1 MSKQE
6 KCHRTSMQHLRYL
19 DRFMDE
25 IDREVM
31 SLTDRAFKSLCIG
44 DEAVYNDSE
53 FSPSPVSCHKP
64 VVEDVSKKTQ
74 ESSFSAAKK
83 LNSYP
88 LNGENGPLSRSN
100 KSSKDLSLFAVF
112 AAKKIGER
120 TKMTNGDSWDK
131 SALLSIQREL
141 SEFSSDYHSLTVEHL
156 SQAKNH
162 LKSDEKGSARKS
174 SKDALIPSGKSSKS
188 KQSKNNK
195 LRKLNC
201 INFFLHSELS
211 PFLSWREFN
220 KFSIRQEHISKIM
233 LSNRPTEWYDSPLY
247 KELTAAH
254 GHYKLSVP
262 PSVEKEAEKCP
273 KQSETHLLKPQFAQ
287 NSAPPKPE
295 KESEHI
301 QHNIPTKAPPPSAEQ
316 RCNSERA
323 GACVPWRKSRSRAK
337 SVAPVGHS
345 VNSPACERTNAGEG
359 SAQAFKKE
367 EDQTSA
373 SSTPFSISQLLTPVI
388 PSRHGTGTSEILQ
401 TVLSPTALEVPPLPE
416 RELHPSPEIKREGY
430 KSIASSLLFNLKDNR
445 KRVKTMYSPPK
456 FKGLDGTNQSKES
469 PQPEVSKDA
478 LEIPEISG
486 SKSISPARH
495 KAIIS
500 PMSPLLETGDTQ
512 TGSPANGGMPDDYL
526 ALSLLQSG
534 KLKSIRSPATKKAAY
549 PSLRLYRKASPEE
562 IRANAHT
569 VIDTSSQV
577 FTEKASKDHDT
588 KHNYPSKL
596 FKGVD
601 LQNKNYPLES
611 MLNAKKPTLGLNSE
625 RTLENKS
632 AKGPSVSLTKPEEQA
647 ISDGTNLIKDRL
659 KTGGTVSAQK
669 SPVKEKEPNIKETG
683 TKHVFSARQN
693 NYIKSQR
700 FVGTD
705 DDNDHDDDSSN
716 VEKGLM
722 PIKDKNDNDKWSR
735 HSKNS
740 KTKEIR
746 QEEHKAG
753 IHKNKVLV
761 QTTVDGPVL
770 KENVHVNGQATTA
783 KEQSSITS
791 KNGLETQREQKVKD
805 ETFSMKRNTSA
816 KKALFAS
823 MEMVPNKT
831 TAPLKIENVV
841 IDKYDLAKMAL
852 DEVIA
857 EREQRKLKNKTLSNA
872 GGSLIDR
879 KRAGCEKPQDGLEL
893 PTSGEDQLPST
904 FMPNERGT
912 NTKDGRGQNTLSAF
926 KTNWQTV
933 QMKSEDMA
941 KHSESH
947 VPEVKLARPCKQ
959 EASNGQCQHAEPI
972 KYNKRDRL
980 CLDHQESNQNIYLS
994 KNYISKGD
1002 KICQKLMNKNI
1013 SHAKKCTKR
1022 GDNLENR
1029 DIRSVGQYEKE
1040 LNVDHKGSSYKPE
1053 IPPRRGRSNSQSN
1066 DRVGE
1071 KTEGNLDFKREGDTT
1086 VKTEEMESRE
1096 LSKVQSSQS
1105 KNRGPVRGNV
1115 SALKDKYDKE
1125 SKVNRRDVQEGLPVE
1140 GACSEKSMEE
1150 GPNEKA
1156 PKDKMKHTFIPPKL
1170 TVSDDETG
1178 TYSIIYTEMD
1188 SGSEIMSNS
1197 SSKESERGEEHYSS
1211 QRKHSV
1217 TQDFQKAIHALTNNR
1232 NEEMQDKVKTNK
1244 KEVDEVSLKSELG
1257 DKQNKS
1263 KSPKVY
1269 VKNFLSGLL
1278 GLSSSERVKT
1288 VDEHE
1293 EELSETLSSESFKP
1307 DKVRKD
1313 SITVYDILG
1322 QSVSSL
1328 NGKQTHHSSRSS
1340 NSSELSLLHEPE
1352 EGVQPGELL
1361 RKAEVCN
1368 VSEKVDEK
1376 LKENFQK
1383 TSIDSYSL
1391 SNHESES
1398 DISDRVVSPPSDV
1411 DKRGWVH
1418 SLIESAR
1425 NLTQMSHGHT
1435 SSKDQQE
1442 NCLNGSEKDKQDLD
1456 LLKDH
1461 SQVKMPAISVQSPQ
1475 PKQPAMQ
1482 FLSIPATHLVTVK
1495 DGKLSAGSAS
1505 VSEEE
1510 ERRSAV
1516 STLPE
1521 GMDGYE
1527 TSREDMMEENASSTA
1542 PTEDAEGSK
1551 ATFERS
1557 ASACSGSDSQGQNKP
1572 PVVPPKTEKALRRA
1586 MKLTTRR
1593 IQKDEAKSKSERKGR
1608 SSDKSVS
1615 HKAERRHHSTDKV
1628 HDRSEHRSLSS
1639 KKSEHLDDTFE
1650 PKTLR
1655 SEKHAGRHNGH
1666 KSQSIEENDPSKKI
1680 PHATKGKDRQ
1690 TSQTG
1695 DPKSHCREKQ
1705 LEGTSHHGDHL
1716 ENGNISND
1724 SDRQGRSNEKFFAK
1738 KVEHRTQSLDRVLRD
1753 KHKNMLS
1760 STGKTGGEINSEFSI
1775 EGSQYSTPKALPL
1788 RHNSIEHTYAPATN
1802 LVTQSFPITQRK
1814 ILQDPDSGQYFL
1826 VDMPVQV
1833 KTKTFFDPETKSYV
1847 QLPVQSPEAVV
1858 RQAPPLEVMNTPPLM
1873 LYHGFVP
1880 VPVPSQKSVVRTA
1893 GSMIPPDVLEDFAP
1907 SRKQMQEDFY
1917 KTQNEEVSPYTE
1929 PVYITQEHTPEEEID
1944 SVR

>member
-1 MSKQE
+1 MSNQE
-6 KCHRTSMQHLRYL
+6 KRQRSSMQHLRYL
-19 DRFMDE
+19 DSFMDE

-53 FSPSPVSCHKP
+53 FSLSPVSCHKP
-64 VVEDVSKKTQ
+64 VVEDISKKTQ
-74 ESSFSAAKK
+74 ESSLSAAKK

-88 LNGENGPLSRSN
+88 LNGGKDPLSRSN
-100 KSSKDLSLFAVF
+100 KSSKDLSLFTLF
-112 AAKKIGER
+112 AAKKNGES

-162 LKSDEKGSARKS
+162 LKSDDKRSAKKT

-188 KQSKNNK
+188 KQNKNIK

-220 KFSIRQEHISKIM
+220 KFSIGQQHISETM
-233 LSNRPTEWYDSPLY
+233 LSNRPPEWYDSPLY

-273 KQSETHLLKPQFAQ
+273 KQGETQPLKPQFEQ
-287 NSAPPKPE
+287 NAAPLKLE
-295 KESEHI
+295 KESKQI
-301 QHNIPTKAPPPSAEQ
+301 QHNIPTKAPPPTAEQ
-316 RCNSERA
+316 RCNSERPE
-323 GACVPWRKSRSRAK
+323 ACVPWRKSRSRAK

-345 VNSPACERTNAGEG
+345 VNSPACERTNAGDG
-359 SAQAFKKE
+359 STQAFKKE

-401 TVLSPTALEVPPLPE
+401 TVLSPTALEIPVLSE

-469 PQPEVSKDA
+469 PQPEASKDL

-486 SKSISPARH
+486 AKTILPARH

-534 KLKSIRSPATKKAAY
+534 KSKSNKNPATNKATY
-549 PSLRLYRKASPEE
+549 PSLQLYRKASPEE

-577 FTEKASKDHDT
+577 FTEKSNKDHDT

-596 FKGVD
+596 FKGVEYD
-601 LQNKNYPLES
+601 PLES
-611 MLNAKKPTLGLNSE
+611 MLNAKKPTLGLNIE
-625 RTLENKS
+625 RTLENKYGKS
-632 AKGPSVSLTKPEEQA
+632 PSVSLTKPEEQA

-659 KTGGTVSAQK
+659 KTRGTVSAQK
-669 SPVKEKEPNIKETG
+669 SPVKEKQPNITEAGAKL
-683 TKHVFSARQN
+683 VFSARQN

-700 FVGTD
+700 FVSTD
-705 DDNDHDDDSSN
+705 DANDHDDDSSN
-716 VEKGLM
+716 VEKRLM
-722 PIKDKNDNDKWSR
+722 PIKDKNDNDKCSR
-735 HSKNS
+735 HSKNT

-746 QEEHKAG
+746 QEKHNAG
-753 IHKNKVLV
+753 IHKNKGLV
-761 QTTVDGPVL
+761 QTIVDGPLL
-770 KENVHVNGQATTA
+770 KENVHVKGQANTV
-783 KEQSSITS
+783 KKQSSITS
-791 KNGLETQREQKVKD
+791 KNDLETQREQKVKD
-805 ETFSMKRNTSA
+805 QTFSMKGNNSA
-816 KKALFAS
+816 KKALLAS
-823 MEMVPNKT
+823 MDMVPNKT
-831 TAPLKIENVV
+831 TAPLKIENAVL
-841 IDKYDLAKMAL
+841 DKYDLAKVAL
-852 DEVIA
+852 EEVIA
-857 EREQRKLKNKTLSNA
+857 EREQRKLKNKT
-872 GGSLIDR
+872 GGLHIDR
-879 KRAGCEKPQDGLEL
+879 KRAGCEKSQDGLEL

-904 FMPNERGT
+904 FMPNERET
-912 NTKDGRGQNTLSAF
+912 NTKDGRGQNTLSAL
-926 KTNWQTV
+926 KTNWQTM
-933 QMKSEDMA
+933 QIKSEDMD
-941 KHSESH
+941 KHGESH

-959 EASNGQCQHAEPI
+959 EASNGQCQHSEPI
-972 KYNKRDRL
+972 KYNERDRFF
-980 CLDHQESNQNIYLS
+980 LDHQESNTN
-994 KNYISKGD
+994 NISKGD
-1002 KICQKLMNKNI
+1002 EMCQELMNQNI
-1013 SHAKKCTKR
+1013 NHAKKCTKM
-1022 GDNLENR
+1022 GNNLENR
-1029 DIRSVGQYEKE
+1029 DIHSVRQYEEE
-1040 LNVDHKGSSYKPE
+1040 LDVDHKGSSYKPE
-1053 IPPRRGRSNSQSN
+1053 RPPRRGRTNSQSV
-1066 DRVGE
+1066 DGE
-1071 KTEGNLDFKREGDTT
+1071 KTRESDTT
-1086 VKTEEMESRE
+1086 VKTEKMESRE
-1096 LSKVQSSQS
+1096 VSKVQSSQS

-1115 SALKDKYDKE
+1115 SALKEKYDKE
-1125 SKVNRRDVQEGLPVE
+1125 SKVNRRDVQKGLPVE

-1156 PKDKMKHTFIPPKL
+1156 PKDKMKHKFIPPKL
-1170 TVSDDETG
+1170 TVSDTESG
-1178 TYSIIYTEMD
+1178 TSSIIYTGMD
-1188 SGSEIMSNS
+1188 SGSERMSNS
-1197 SSKESERGEEHYSS
+1197 SSKESERGEEPSSS
-1211 QRKHSV
+1211 QKKHSV
-1217 TQDFQKAIHALTNNR
+1217 TQDFQKAIHDLSNNR
-1232 NEEMQDKVKTNK
+1232 NEEMQDRVKTNE
-1244 KEVDEVSLKSELG
+1244 KEVDVVSLKSELG

-1263 KSPKVY
+1263 KGPKVY
-1269 VKNFLSGLL
+1269 MKDFFSGLL
-1278 GLSSSERVKT
+1278 GLSSSERVIT

-1293 EELSETLSSESFKP
+1293 AELSETLSSESFKP

-1313 SITVYDILG
+1313 SITVYDMLG
-1322 QSVSSL
+1322 QSVSAL
-1328 NGKQTHHSSRSS
+1328 NGKRTHHSSRSS

-1352 EGVQPGELL
+1352 QGVQSEELL

-1368 VSEKVDEK
+1368 MTEKVDEK
-1376 LKENFQK
+1376 LKEIFQK
-1383 TSIDSYSL
+1383 PSIDSCSL

-1398 DISDRVVSPPSDV
+1398 DVSDRVVSPPSDV
-1411 DKRGWVH
+1411 DKRELVH

-1442 NCLNGSEKDKQDLD
+1442 NCMNGSEKEEQDLD

-1461 SQVKMPAISVQSPQ
+1461 SRVKMPAISVQSPQ

-1482 FLSIPATHLVTVK
+1482 YLSIPATHLVTVK

-1510 ERRSAV
+1510 ELCSAV
-1516 STLPE
+1516 STLSE
-1521 GMDGYE
+1521 GMDSYE
-1527 TSREDMMEENASSTA
+1527 TSGGDTMEENISSTA

-1551 ATFERS
+1551 ATSERS
-1557 ASACSGSDSQGQNKP
+1557 ASACSGNDSQGQNKP

-1593 IQKDEAKSKSERKGR
+1593 IQKAEAKSKSERKGR
-1608 SSDKSVS
+1608 SGDKSVS

-1628 HDRSEHRSLSS
+1628 HERSEQRSLSSDSISS
-1639 KKSEHLDDTFE
+1639 KKSEHFDDTSE

-1655 SEKHAGRHNGH
+1655 SEKHARCHNGH
-1666 KSQSIEENDPSKKI
+1666 KSQSIEENDPSKKK

-1695 DPKSHCREKQ
+1695 DPKSHRIEKQ
-1705 LEGTSHHGDHL
+1705 LEGKSNHGDHL

-1724 SDRQGRSNEKFFAK
+1724 RQGRSNEKLLPK
-1738 KVEHRTQSLDRVLRD
+1738 KLEHRTQSLDRFLRD

-1760 STGKTGGEINSEFSI
+1760 STGKTGGNSEFST

-1788 RHNSIEHTYAPATN
+1788 RHNSIEHIYAPATN

-1814 ILQDPDSGQYFL
+1814 LLQDPDSGQYFL

-1858 RQAPPLEVMNTPPLM
+1858 RQAPPLEVMNTPPLVM
-1873 LYHGFVP
+1873 YHGFVP

-1893 GSMIPPDVLEDFAP
+1893 GSMIPPDDLEDFQP

-1917 KTQNEEVSPYTE
+1917 KT
-1929 PVYITQEHTPEEEID
+1929 HKEEEAD
-1944 SVR
+1944 GVKHVRYAARFPHLLR